1 VFHNL
6 NKSLHKV
13 RVNSIPLPIY
23 LRTYLPAFFRRF
35 GVPFK
40 MPDKDFDYLFPQ
52 AKANPV
58 ELRGY
63 VWKVIVDPT
72 RKDDEPGMFYG
83 RLFRMID
90 IRLNRD
96 EKSTWP
102 EGIVFEH
109 VTSGGRL
116 TYQDG
121 LLMDLTNSKVIQ
133 KKPRVRDRSR
143 RSTCRSNIKGKP
155 MTIKP
160 NHISTN
166 SQMRRFVLIR
176 VEDLTGVSGTG
187 EVAEGTVFSSGLAV
201 IRWLREPYAMGV
213 YQNLDDVISV
223 HGHEGR
229 TQLQFID

>member
-1 VFHNL
+1 
-6 NKSLHKV
+6 
-13 RVNSIPLPIY
+13 
-23 LRTYLPAFFRRF
+23 
-35 GVPFK
+35 
-40 MPDKDFDYLFPQ
+40 MPGKDSDYFIAQDK
-52 AKANPV
+52 KNPV

-63 VWKVIVDPT
+63 VWKVIMDPT
-72 RKDDEPGMFYG
+72 RVDDDPGMFFG

-109 VTSGGRL
+109 ITSGCRL
-116 TYQDG
+116 TYNDG

-133 KKPRVRDRSR
+133 KKPRIRDRSR
-143 RSTCRSNIKGKP
+143 RSGCRNQTKGESMARKQ
-155 MTIKP
+155 
-160 NHISTN
+160 NHISST

-213 YQNLDDVISV
+213 YQTLEDVISV

>member
-1 VFHNL
+1 
-6 NKSLHKV
+6 
-13 RVNSIPLPIY
+13 
-23 LRTYLPAFFRRF
+23 
-35 GVPFK
+35 
-40 MPDKDFDYLFPQ
+40 
-52 AKANPV
+52 
-58 ELRGY
+58 
-63 VWKVIVDPT
+63 
-72 RKDDEPGMFYG
+72 
-83 RLFRMID
+83 MID

-109 VTSGGRL
+109 ITSGCRL
-116 TYQDG
+116 SYKDG

-143 RSTCRSNIKGKP
+143 RTGCRNEAKGES
-155 MTIKP
+155 MTRKP
-160 NHISTN
+160 NQIPSN

-201 IRWLREPYAMGV
+201 IHWLREPYAMGV
-213 YQNLDDVISV
+213 YQSLEDVISV

>member
-1 VFHNL
+1 MPGKDL
-6 NKSLHKV
+6 D
-13 RVNSIPLPIY
+13 
-23 LRTYLPAFFRRF
+23 FFIAQDR
-35 GVPFK
+35 K
-40 MPDKDFDYLFPQ
+40 
-52 AKANPV
+52 NPV

-63 VWKVIVDPT
+63 VWKVIMDPT
-72 RKDDEPGMFYG
+72 RVDDDPGMFFG

-109 VTSGGRL
+109 ITSGYRL
-116 TYQDG
+116 TYKDG

-133 KKPRVRDRSR
+133 KKPRIRDRSR
-143 RSTCRSNIKGKP
+143 RSGGRNQTKGESMARKQ
-155 MTIKP
+155 
-160 NHISTN
+160 NHISST

-201 IRWLREPYAMGV
+201 IHWLREPYAMGV
-213 YQNLDDVISV
+213 YQTLEDVISV

>member
-1 VFHNL
+1 M
-6 NKSLHKV
+6 K
-13 RVNSIPLPIY
+13 IPD
-23 LRTYLPAFFRRF
+23 R
-35 GVPFK
+35 
-40 MPDKDFDYLFPQ
+40 DFDYLFPQ
-52 AKANPV
+52 AKANPA

-63 VWKVIVDPT
+63 VWKVIADPT

-83 RLFRMID
+83 RLFRIID

-102 EGIVFEH
+102 EGIIFEN
-109 VTSGGRL
+109 VTSGCRL

-121 LLMDLTNSKVIQ
+121 LLMNLTNSKVIQ

-143 RSTCRSNIKGKP
+143 RSVCRSDIKGKP

-160 NHISTN
+160 NPISSN

>member
-1 VFHNL
+1 MPGKDL
-6 NKSLHKV
+6 D
-13 RVNSIPLPIY
+13 
-23 LRTYLPAFFRRF
+23 FFIAQ
-35 GVPFK
+35 
-40 MPDKDFDYLFPQ
+40 DK
-52 AKANPV
+52 KNPV

-63 VWKVIVDPT
+63 VWKVIMDPT
-72 RKDDEPGMFYG
+72 RVDDDPGMFFG

-109 VTSGGRL
+109 ITSGCRL
-116 TYQDG
+116 SYIDG

-143 RSTCRSNIKGKP
+143 RTGCRNQAKGES
-155 MTIKP
+155 MARKP
-160 NHISTN
+160 NQIPSN
-166 SQMRRFVLIR
+166 SQMRRFMLIR

-201 IRWLREPYAMGV
+201 IHWLREPYAMGV
-213 YQNLDDVISV
+213 YQTLEDVISV

>member
-1 VFHNL
+1 
-6 NKSLHKV
+6 
-13 RVNSIPLPIY
+13 
-23 LRTYLPAFFRRF
+23 
-35 GVPFK
+35 

-52 AKANPV
+52 AKANSV

-72 RKDDEPGMFYG
+72 RKDDDPGMFFG

-102 EGIVFEH
+102 EGIVFAH
-109 VTSGGRL
+109 ITSGCRL

-143 RSTCRSNIKGKP
+143 RSTCRSDIKGKP
-155 MTIKP
+155 MTIKS
-160 NHISTN
+160 NHTSSI

-201 IRWLREPYAMGV
+201 IRWLREPFAMGV